1 MRIQIICPAP
11 PGTLYGNR
19 ITALRWAGILKGL
32 GHRVRIALVYEGEP
46 CDLLI
51 ALHARRSAD
60 AVFRFRDCYPERPLI
75 VALTGTDLYRDLRR
89 NRRARRVL
97 ELATR
102 LVVFQPLALKKL
114 PPRLRRK
121 TRIIYQ
127 SVERTKRPAREDA
140 RRGVPSRADFFDVV
154 VAGHLRKV
162 KDPFR
167 AALASRC
174 LPASS
179 RIRVLQ
185 AGTAMEPAM
194 ARRARA
200 EERGNLR
207 YRWLGGLSRAKARRL
222 MASSRLLV
230 LSSFME
236 GGANVISEAL
246 VDHLP
251 VLASRIP
258 GSVGLLGAGYPGY
271 FPVGD
276 TKALAR
282 LLRRA
287 ETDRQFY
294 ARLKSWCSERAP
306 LFRPARERAG
316 WKNLL
321 AEPQSRTQ
329 ELQS

>member
-19 ITALRWAGILKGL
+19 VTALRWARILKGL
-32 GHRVRIALVYEGEP
+32 GHRVRLAQHYAGGP

-51 ALHARRSAD
+51 ALHARRSA
-60 AVFRFRDCYPERPLI
+60 AAAFRFRDRYPQRPLI
-75 VALTGTDLYRDLRR
+75 VALTGTDLYRDVRR
-89 NRRARRVL
+89 HRRARQVL

-102 LVVFQPLALKKL
+102 LAVFQPLALKEL
-114 PPRLRRK
+114 PARLRGK
-121 TRIIYQ
+121 ARIIYQ
-127 SVERTKRPAREDA
+127 SVERTKRPARGGGHGPA
-140 RRGVPSRADFFDVV
+140 PSRTDFFDVAV
-154 VAGHLRKV
+154 VGHLRRV

-167 AALASRC
+167 AARASRR

-179 RIRVLQ
+179 RIRILQ
-185 AGTAMEPAM
+185 AGAAMEAGM

-200 EERGNLR
+200 EARGNPR
-207 YRWLGGLSRAKARRL
+207 YRWLGGLSRAGARRL

-230 LSSFME
+230 LSSFLE

-246 VDHLP
+246 VDRVP
-251 VLASRIP
+251 VLASRIA
-258 GSVGLLGAGYPGY
+258 GSMGLLGAGYPGY

-287 ETDRQFY
+287 ETDRRFY
-294 ARLKSWCSERAP
+294 ARLQSWCSRRAP
-306 LFRPARERAG
+306 LFRAARERAR
-316 WKNLL
+316 WKKLL
-321 AEPQSRTQ
+321 QELKPRTQQPQS
-329 ELQS
+329 